1 MGVTKFPNGVGTS
14 DTNYI
19 DPIAGLVLTTQ
30 SAAELDYTI
39 TWTANEPTAGDSA
52 TIADGTVPT
61 VAELGQA
68 VADITAKLNTALAAL
83 RANGIIAP

>member
-14 DTNYI
+14 DTNYLGT
-19 DPIAGLVLTTQ
+19 AGLVLGTIA
-30 SAAELDYTI
+30 AAELDYTI
-39 TWTANEPTAGDSA
+39 TWSSNEPAAGDTA

-83 RANGIIAP
+83 RANGIITP